1 MRSDAA
7 DTLRSRAIV
16 LAEPNIDTDQIIPAR
31 FLTTVDRDGLAQ
43 ACFADWR
50 FDASGDP
57 AGHDLDR
64 GRDEGREILIAGE
77 NFGCGSSREH
87 AAWALLDLGIKAVVT
102 TRAADIF
109 KSNALKNGLLV
120 VELDEAFHAHLC
132 SHDTEIEIDVAG
144 ARIRCGGRE
153 TAFELEAFA
162 RTCLIEGTDALGHI
176 LGQEDAIARFED
188 RRGP

>member
-1 MRSDAA
+1 MPSKSEG
-7 DTLRSRAIV
+7 TIRSRAIV
-16 LAEPNIDTDQIIPAR
+16 LAEPNIDTDQVIPAR

-50 FDASGDP
+50 FGANGDSS
-57 AGHDLDR
+57 GHDLDK
-64 GRDEGREILIAGE
+64 GRDEGREFLVAGE

-87 AAWALLDLGIKAVVT
+87 AAWALLDFGIKAVLT

-120 VELDEAFHAHLC
+120 VEVDEAFHAHLC
-132 SHDTEIEIDVAG
+132 AHDTEIEIDIAAG
-144 ARIRCGGRE
+144 TVRTQGRE
-153 TAFELEAFA
+153 ARFDLEPFA

-176 LGQEDAIARFED
+176 LGQQDAIASFEAA
-188 RRGP
+188 RAS